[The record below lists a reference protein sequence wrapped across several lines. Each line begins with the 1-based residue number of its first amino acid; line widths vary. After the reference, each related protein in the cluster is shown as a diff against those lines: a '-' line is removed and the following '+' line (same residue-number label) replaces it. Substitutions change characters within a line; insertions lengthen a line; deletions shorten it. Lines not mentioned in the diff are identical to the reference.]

1 MSAPASFIVRR
12 AAAADLPALGRLGA
26 LLIRA
31 HYAFDSQRF
40 MAPRGDP
47 EQGYSR
53 FLAQQLND
61 DDVVVFVAESRETAE
76 VVGYVFAG
84 LEPASW
90 KELREASGFI
100 HDVAVD
106 PAARRGGVATALLEA
121 AIDWLRS
128 RGTPRVMLW
137 TAERNDEAQRLFARI
152 GFRRTMVEMT
162 LEL

>member
-1 MSAPASFIVRR
+1 MSAQASFIVRR
-12 AAAADLPALGRLGA
+12 ATADDLPALGRLGA
-26 LLIRA
+26 LLIRT
-31 HYAFDSQRF
+31 HYAFDNQRF

-53 FLAQQLND
+53 FLEHQLKD
-61 DDVVVFVAESRETAE
+61 EDVVVFVAEVRDTAE
-76 VVGYVFAG
+76 VAGYVYAG

-121 AIDWLRS
+121 AIDWLRNK
-128 RGTPRVMLW
+128 GTPRVMLW
-137 TAERNDEAQRLFARI
+137 TAERNDDAQKLFSRI